1 MIEAGFTI
9 IIVLFLVGVIAGWV
23 DAIAGGGGL
32 ITVPALLLA
41 GAPPAAAIATNKLQA
56 SVGTF
61 TSTFYFIRQGA
72 ISLRE
77 NRVPIA
83 IVCIGSIVGGF
94 VLTQTNTTFLSYL
107 VPVLL
112 IAIGTYFLFFAKNL
126 DESREP
132 RLSRTQFNA
141 TAAPALGFYDGF
153 FGPGTGSLMATSFV
167 TLRGLPIRNATA
179 HAKLFNF
186 VSNFSALVYFVFFGQ
201 IFWLAGLSMVGG
213 QIVGSYLGARIALR
227 AGAKIIRP
235 ITIAVCFAMSVRAL
249 WALLSG

>member
-1 MIEAGFTI
+1 MFEVSLAI
-9 IIVLFLVGVIAGWV
+9 ILVLFLVGVIAGWV

-41 GAPPAAAIATNKLQA
+41 GVPPAAAIATNKVQA

-61 TSTFYFIRQGA
+61 TSALYFLRHGA
-72 ISLRE
+72 ISLKE
-77 NRVPIA
+77 NRVPLA
-83 IVCIGSIVGGF
+83 AVCLGSIAGGF
-94 VLTQTNTTFLSYL
+94 ALTQINAVFLGYL

-126 DESREP
+126 DESHDP
-132 RLSRTQFNA
+132 RLSSAQFNRV
-141 TAAPALGFYDGF
+141 AAPALGFYDGF

-167 TLRGLPIRNATA
+167 TLRGFAIAKATA

-186 VSNFSALVYFVFFGQ
+186 VSNFSALIYFVFFGQ
-201 IFWLAGLSMVGG
+201 IFWLAGVAMMGG
-213 QIVGSYLGARIALR
+213 QVFGSYLGAHVALK

-235 ITIAVCFAMSVRAL
+235 ITIAVCFAMSARAL
-249 WALLSG
+249 WSLL